1 MTSGARVALIR
12 TTPATILQ
20 DYERLMELA
29 EFRRGLDPSTLTLLN
44 LDQRRHFPFPS
55 ANTTPWQLEGIA
67 RALLGAGYRDLAC
80 AQHKTTLIGAFKGED
95 LNGYKPIFRAYN
107 LTALHDSEPAD
118 MRWTCYTP
126 KRALLVLDRLCDE
139 GCIRIPAY
147 LIGANIVQLPT
158 LKTDSAAT
166 IGGAMRNALSGLLSG
181 RSDPGGK
188 WIHEVLVDLLSI
200 QQEILAGGFA
210 VMDGTTAGS
219 GPGPYRLNPEV
230 KNVILASADQ
240 VAIDTVAA
248 KLMGF
253 DPLRDVKYL
262 RLAHER
268 GLGVGDVRTIELVGD
283 DGLANENWRFSA
295 GGGPRFERLQR
306 FLMRTPLAQL
316 LMLGAESYRDYL
328 RWPLRERRVF
338 EGWLRGTQWGRL
350 FARYQRPA

>member
-1 MTSGARVALIR
+1 MTSRARVALIR
-12 TTPATILQ
+12 TTPATVLR

-29 EFRRGLDPSTLTLLN
+29 EFRRDLDPSTLTLLN

-67 RALLGAGYRDLAC
+67 RALLSAGYRDLAC
-80 AQHKTTLIGAFKGED
+80 VQHKTTLINVFKGED
-95 LNGYKPIFRAYN
+95 LNGYTPILRAYN
-107 LTALHDSEPAD
+107 LTALHDSELAD

-126 KRALLVLDRLCDE
+126 KRALLMLDRLCE
-139 GCIRIPAY
+139 GCIRIPEY
-147 LIGANIVQLPT
+147 LIGANIVHLPT
-158 LKTDSAAT
+158 LKTDSAVT
-166 IGGAMRNALSGLLSG
+166 IGGAMRNALSVLLPG
-181 RSDPGGK
+181 RSDAARK
-188 WIHEVLVDLLSI
+188 WIHELLVDLLSI

-219 GPGPYRLNPEV
+219 GPGPYRLYPEV
-230 KNVILASADQ
+230 KNVLLASADQ
-240 VAIDTVAA
+240 VAIDAVAA

-268 GLGVGDVRTIELVGD
+268 GLGIGDVRAIELVGD
-283 DGLANENWRFSA
+283 AGLANENWRFSA
-295 GGGPRFERLQR
+295 GAGPGFERFQR
-306 FLMRTPLAQL
+306 FLMRIPLAQL

-328 RWPLRERRVF
+328 RWPLKERRVF

>member
-1 MTSGARVALIR
+1 MTSRARVALIR
-12 TTPATILQ
+12 TTPATVLR
-20 DYERLMELA
+20 DYERLLELA
-29 EFRRGLDPSTLTLLN
+29 EFRRSLDPGTLTLLN

-55 ANTTPWQLEGIA
+55 ANTTPWQLEGSA
-67 RALLGAGYRDLAC
+67 RVLLSAGYRDLAC
-80 AQHKTTLIGAFKGED
+80 AQHKTALISVFKGED
-95 LNGYKPIFRAYN
+95 LNGYTPILRAYN

-126 KRALLVLDRLCDE
+126 KRALLVLDRLHE

-147 LIGANIVQLPT
+147 LIGANIVHLPT
-158 LKTDSAAT
+158 LKTDSAT
-166 IGGAMRNALSGLLSG
+166 GIGGAMRNALSGLLPG
-181 RSDPGGK
+181 RSDAARN
-188 WIHEVLVDLLSI
+188 WIHELLVDMLSI

-219 GPGPYRLNPEV
+219 GPGPYRLYPEV

-240 VAIDTVAA
+240 VAIDAVAA

-268 GLGVGDVRTIELVGD
+268 GLGVGDVRAIELVGD
-283 DGLANENWRFSA
+283 AGLANENWRFSA
-295 GGGPRFERLQR
+295 GAGPRFERLQR

-316 LMLGAESYRDYL
+316 LTLGAESYRDYL
-328 RWPLRERRVF
+328 RWPLKERRVF